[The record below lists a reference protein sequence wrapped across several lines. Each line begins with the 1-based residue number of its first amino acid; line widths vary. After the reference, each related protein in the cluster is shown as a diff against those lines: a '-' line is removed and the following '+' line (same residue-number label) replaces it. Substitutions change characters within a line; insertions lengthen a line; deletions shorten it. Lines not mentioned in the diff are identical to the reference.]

1 MTDTRYCNVR
11 PGDKLFFTGEE
22 WNSGSSAERYS
33 TPVEVASLEGFI
45 IRVKESSFGT
55 FPLQEVT
62 ESKGSPW
69 RVRIE
74 FDLKPGDVYQNTASG
89 ITYQIEAVRGNVADF
104 RDVRTGD
111 LYQDFDSANVT
122 SRVWIRLD
130 ESEITEKPVEKIE
143 PYDSIVINSVAF
155 PVKDSY
161 GITDN
166 LYIEKDDLILS
177 IGTLDVFN
185 IPYEVVKAELRPK
198 FEDLKPGFYAH
209 EDGPNLIVRKQ
220 DDGEWVIEDSYHGGG
235 HDPETT
241 ARDWYRQRVLGRVD
255 FIGLDD

>member
-1 MTDTRYCNVR
+1 MTDTKYCNVR

-22 WNSGSSAERYS
+22 WNSGSSAERYA
-33 TPVEVASLEGFI
+33 TPVEVASVDGFT

-89 ITYQIEAVRGNVADF
+89 ITYKIEAVRGNVVDF
-104 RDVRTGD
+104 RDVRTGN
-111 LYQDFDSANVT
+111 LYPDFDSANVT

-185 IPYEVVKAELRPK
+185 IPYEVVK
-198 FEDLKPGFYAH
+198 EDRHSFSDLETGLYGHQEGPSTLVKKS
-209 EDGPNLIVRKQ
+209 EDGTWKFPDRNHTPVLSAEDTAKAWYNQRDLRKV
-220 DDGEWVIEDSYHGGG
+220 GF
-235 HDPETT
+235 
-241 ARDWYRQRVLGRVD
+241 VD
-255 FIGLDD
+255 